1 MRRVAR
7 GLTPSQQLPPS
18 PEPNGVL
25 AMVSV
30 LYSDECTPVKYI
42 EGARR
47 LASALPPPWALWIAA
62 TAGVQRSVAFQRL
75 LAGAPNVHIVRVDGK
90 AEVKNARRQSC
101 SFDATLLRFLLLDD
115 PRLAVGVV
123 VDLDIDD
130 GKKAAQRFVSLAIWA
145 MHTGK
150 RWCVHQYPCHPR
162 PRGGARVVPVGA
174 SGTPGPS
181 CRFVERRSPL
191 VRDGE
196 HCLQTHPDVEVF
208 ATEHKWGGLLPAPPT
223 KPRPCR
229 FGLSELDG
237 GLTGAG
243 DPSVERI
250 MGNAHSLARDA
261 KRACFARVHAHWT
274 APCIALFEVWWL
286 PGVTRPHVR

>member
-30 LYSDECTPVKYI
+30 LYGEEYTPVKYI

-47 LASALPPPWALWIAA
+47 LASELPPPWALWVAA

-75 LAGAPNVHIVRVDGK
+75 LASAPNVHIVRVDGK

-181 CRFVERRSPL
+181 CRFVERRRCTRLSAG
-191 VRDGE
+191 VRRSLHTWRTRERLRAEGCMAPTRRSCEADTARWFVMASTVCRRTRMSRCSRRRTSAAVS
-196 HCLQTHPDVEVF
+196 CL
-208 ATEHKWGGLLPAPPT
+208 
-223 KPRPCR
+223 PRR
-229 FGLSELDG
+229 RSHG
-237 GLTGAG
+237 
-243 DPSVERI
+243 
-250 MGNAHSLARDA
+250 
-261 KRACFARVHAHWT
+261 HA
-274 APCIALFEVWWL
+274 ASS
-286 PGVTRPHVR
+286 